1 MNQSVWRRRSTKRTR
16 RGKQTTQSPPQ
27 IPGPQRLRQRVQ
39 LRRVRAPRRGSLRVR
54 RRECAAGV
62 AGGQAGQAAS
72 EAAIPRQRG
81 SVRVS
86 DDGDELRDGVG
97 VSDDSA
103 PRPRVVQQPGSQEQR
118 GREAVRHQRTCEQ
131 PLRGGG
137 GDEHSAEG
145 PAGEAC
151 GRRPRRL
158 GESAGGDSRRLVDA
172 RAEQGGGDEE
182 VARSRCATWR

>member
-1 MNQSVWRRRSTKRTR
+1 MLFRSSVMNPNDHPHGGGEGKAPVGRPGPCTPW
-16 RGKQTTQSPPQ
+16 GKQTTQSPPQ

-54 RRECAAGV
+54 RGECAAGV

-103 PRPRVVQQPGSQEQR
+103 PRPRVVQQSGSQEQR

-172 RAEQGGGDEE
+172 RAE
-182 VARSRCATWR
+182 

>member
-1 MNQSVWRRRSTKRTR
+1 MNRSVWRRRFTKRTR
-16 RGKQTTQSPPQ
+16 RGKQTVKPPPQ
-27 IPGPQRLRQRVQ
+27 IPRSQRLRQRVQ
-39 LRRVRAPRRGSLRVR
+39 LRRVRSPRRGSVRVR
-54 RRECAAGV
+54 RRERAAGV

-103 PRPRVVQQPGSQEQR
+103 PRPRVVQQPGPQEQR
-118 GREAVRHQRTCEQ
+118 GREAVRHQRTREQ
-131 PLRGGG
+131 PLCGGG
-137 GDEHSAEG
+137 GDEYSAEG
-145 PAGEAC
+145 PAGEAR
-151 GRRPRRL
+151 GRRAWRL

-172 RAEQGGGDEE
+172 RAEQGGGGEE